1 MVRGISRPST
11 ARCTLP
17 MYMGYLLSE
26 PNSPSCCHL
35 SEVMNISH
43 DSANRFLQRESY
55 SPQDLFNEAKTRLNL
70 NPAIPK

>member
-11 ARCTLP
+11 SRCTLP

-55 SPQDLFNEAKTRLNL
+55 SPQDLYHL
-70 NPAIPK
+70 NPAIR